1 MKNIPNVSFESE
13 EHKVGFEFLDLSKL
27 FGRFHS
33 INGHNPSLPHKI
45 AFFALLIVTDGTGK
59 HQIDFKDYDVEK
71 GTVLKI
77 AKGQLHA
84 FQDNPTYE
92 GYLLI
97 FTEEFI
103 LNYFPPS
110 SISLISQLYNY
121 HITSPLFFDK
131 DINEEIVRQI
141 STELYAKD
149 SYAHNNI
156 IAAILNLYLLKLER
170 STRTFGREINNSKNY
185 DAFIQFK
192 NLVESNYTITRN
204 VKDYVAMMSI
214 SSKKLNQILQEFTMN
229 AAKEFIDDYVILET
243 KRLLVSTNNSIKE
256 IAFEVGFDEVTNFTK
271 FFKNKLAMTPKE
283 FKRLKLQ
290 FLD

>member
-1 MKNIPNVSFESE
+1 YDQRRQGKEVW
-13 EHKVGFEFLDLSKL
+13 L
-27 FGRFHS
+27 HS
-33 INGHNPSLPHKI
+33 INDHNPSLPHKI

-77 AKGQLHA
+77 AKGQVHA

-141 STELYAKD
+141 STELNAKD

-185 DAFIQFK
+185 DTFIQFK
-192 NLVESNYTITRN
+192 NLVESNYTTTRN
-204 VKDYVAMMSI
+204 VKDYAAMMSI
-214 SSKKLNQILQEFTMN
+214 SSKQLNQILQEFTIN

-283 FKRLKLQ
+283 FKRFKLQ